1 MYATTI
7 SPLITIPLV
16 FVSNIF
22 NILIL
27 IFTTTLLRFHY
38 KLHKMGIS
46 TYEYITYTREK
57 KERKE
62 WLKDGVITK
71 EKYEEENERALED
84 IRVTK

>member
-1 MYATTI
+1 
-7 SPLITIPLV
+7 
-16 FVSNIF
+16 
-22 NILIL
+22 
-27 IFTTTLLRFHY
+27 
-38 KLHKMGIS
+38 MGIS